1 MNYSNLFRIAIRALI
16 RNKLR
21 AFLTMLGIVIGV
33 ASVIAM
39 LAIGEGSKQN
49 IREEMSSMGTN
60 MVMIMPN
67 MQRRGGVSLGSS
79 SSMALKYTDVIA
91 LRNEGIALAAVS
103 PEVRASGQVIYS
115 NQNTQTTIYGVSE
128 EYLSIKKLEISSGR
142 IFNSNEIK
150 TMSKVCI
157 LGQTVVD
164 NLFGSGADPVG
175 LSIRIKN
182 LPFQIIGVLKDKGES
197 GMGQDQDDLIIA
209 PYTTVQRRLAAI
221 DYING
226 IYASAVSEEKSG
238 VAIAEVTE
246 ILRRTHKIKE
256 SAENDFRVM
265 SQSELI
271 ETVSSITDILTY
283 LLGAIAGISLL
294 VGGIGIMNIMF
305 VSVTERTREI
315 GLRMSIGGRGRDIL
329 KQFLV
334 ESMLLSILGGALG
347 IVFGYLIAMLAGS
360 IMDSPIVV
368 TTQSVV
374 LAFVVCFVIGVFF
387 GWYPA
392 RKAANLNPIDA
403 LRYELLLTFRVVLRI
418 FC

>member
-21 AFLTMLGIVIGV
+21 AFLTMLGIIIGV

-39 LAIGEGSKQN
+39 LAIGEGSKVN
-49 IREEMSSMGTN
+49 ITKEMSSMGTN

-67 MQRRGGVSLGSS
+67 MQRRGGVSLGAS
-79 SSMALKYTDVIA
+79 SSMALKYTDVEAI
-91 LRNEGIALAAVS
+91 RSEAASVASVS
-103 PEVRASGQVIYS
+103 PEVRASGQVIFS

-128 EYLSIKKLEISSGR
+128 EYLSIRKLEIESGR
-142 IFNSNEIK
+142 IFNSSELK
-150 TMSKVCI
+150 GMAKVCI
-157 LGQTVVD
+157 LGQTVVE
-164 NLFGSGADPVG
+164 NLFGAGANPVG
-175 LSIRIKN
+175 LTIRVKN
-182 LPFQIIGVLKDKGES
+182 LPFLIIGILKDKGES
-197 GMGQDQDDLIIA
+197 GMGQDQDDLILA

-226 IYASAVSEEKSG
+226 IYASAISEDKSAD
-238 VAIAEVTE
+238 AITEVKE

-256 SAENDFRVM
+256 SQEDDFRVM

-271 ETVSSITDILTY
+271 ATVSSITDILTI

-315 GLRMSIGGRGRDIL
+315 GLRMSIGGRGTDIL

-334 ESMLLSILGGALG
+334 ESILLSILGGALG
-347 IVFGYLIAMLAGS
+347 VVFGYLIAKGAGS
-360 IMDSPIVV
+360 LMDIPPVIKVQ
-368 TTQSVV
+368 TVV
-374 LAFVVCFVIGVFF
+374 LAFTVCFAIGVFF

-403 LRYELLLTFRVVLRI
+403 LRYE
-418 FC
+418 

>member
-1 MNYSNLFRIAIRALI
+1 MNLRNLFKIAIRALV

-21 AFLTMLGIVIGV
+21 AFLTMLGIIIGV

-39 LAIGEGSKQN
+39 LAIGEGSKAS
-49 IREEMSSMGTN
+49 ITEEMSGMGTN

-79 SSMALKYTDVIA
+79 SSMALKYSDVTAI
-91 LRNEGIALAAVS
+91 RNEAASVASVS
-103 PEVRASGQVIYS
+103 PEVRANGQVIYG
-115 NQNTQTTIYGVSE
+115 NQNTQTTVYGTSE
-128 EYLSIKKLEISSGR
+128 EYLSIRKLTVNTGR
-142 IFNSNEIK
+142 IFNSQEIRS
-150 TMSKVCI
+150 MAKVCL

-164 NLFGSGADPVG
+164 NLFGEGVDPVG
-175 LSIRIKN
+175 LTIRIKN
-182 LPFQIIGVLKDKGES
+182 LPFQIIGTLEDKGES
-197 GMGQDQDDLIIA
+197 GMGQDQDDLILA

-226 IYASAVSEEKSG
+226 IYASAVSENRSAA
-238 VAIAEVTE
+238 AIEEIEE

-256 SAENDFRVM
+256 SEENDFRIM

-271 ETVSSITDILTY
+271 ETVSTVTDIMTI

-315 GLRMSIGGRGRDIL
+315 GLRMSIGGRSKDIL
-329 KQFLV
+329 RQFLV
-334 ESMLLSILGGALG
+334 ESIILSILGGIFG
-347 IVFGYLIAMLAGS
+347 ILFGYVIARGAGS
-360 IMDSPIVV
+360 IMDMEPLVQ
-368 TTQSVV
+368 TQAVV
-374 LAFVVCFVIGVFF
+374 LAFIVCFVIGVFF

-403 LRYELLLTFRVVLRI
+403 LRYE
-418 FC
+418 

>member
-16 RNKLR
+16 RNKMR

-49 IREEMSSMGTN
+49 IRAEMSSMGTN

-67 MQRRGGVSLGSS
+67 TQRRGGVSLGAS
-79 SSMALKYTDVIA
+79 SSMALKYSDVVA
-91 LRNEGIALAAVS
+91 LRNEATAISSVS
-103 PEVRASGQVIYS
+103 PEVRASGQVIYG

-128 EYLSIKKLEISSGR
+128 DYLSIKKLEIKSGR
-142 IFNSNEIK
+142 IFSTNETK
-150 TMSKVCI
+150 SMSKVCL
-157 LGQTVVD
+157 LGQTVVE
-164 NLFGSGADPVG
+164 NLFGEGADPVG
-175 LSIRIKN
+175 ISIRIKN
-182 LPFQIIGVLKDKGES
+182 LPFQIIGVIKDKGES
-197 GMGQDQDDLIIA
+197 GMGQDQDDMILA

-226 IYASAVSEEKSG
+226 IYASAVSEEKSA
-238 VAIAEVTE
+238 VAISEVTK
-246 ILRRTHKIKE
+246 ILRRTHKLRE

-271 ETVSSITDILTY
+271 ETVSSITEILTY

-294 VGGIGIMNIMF
+294 VGGIGIMNIML

-315 GLRMSIGGRGRDIL
+315 GLRMSIGGRGTDIL

-347 IVFGYLIAMLAGS
+347 IIFGYLIAILAGS

-368 TTQSVV
+368 STQSVV
-374 LAFVVCFVIGVFF
+374 LAFAVCFVIGVFF

-403 LRYELLLTFRVVLRI
+403 LRYE
-418 FC
+418 